1 MNYLPFDHVYFL
13 LGNHI
18 SKMYTYTKGK
28 VKCFNN
34 ESKEKMVKILLLAE
48 VASKFLEILFL

>member
-1 MNYLPFDHVYFL
+1 MFIFL

-34 ESKEKMVKILLLAE
+34 ESKEKMDKILLLAE